1 MNARCFL
8 LLGAALL
15 SGCQAM
21 PWARHAE
28 TDSAPVV
35 PAAWRGAAGT
45 ASSLGERD
53 WREIFGTGELAT
65 LIEEALVA
73 NSDLN
78 IARERIAQAQ
88 SQLTVQRS
96 LLFPTLAMGA
106 AYQRERAPGLLSENT
121 DSELGTFGL
130 SAPSWEIDLWGRL
143 RDLNEAARQNFL
155 ATAETQSA
163 LRSSIVAQVALA
175 YVDLLELDAE
185 QQVADATLV
194 LRQKSM
200 QMVQLRFDAG
210 VAAGVDLQQ
219 ARTSLAA
226 TERALADIA
235 RRRERAENTLA
246 VLIGRNPGAVKR
258 ATQLKQLNLP
268 ATLNAG
274 LPASLLA
281 RRPDIRAA
289 ERTLAATRANVE
301 AARKA
306 FFPSISL
313 TGFLGVVSPELSR
326 LFVGGREAFSVNPQ
340 ASLPIFTAGRLT
352 ASLEAE
358 RSQQRIAAEAYRQTV
373 RNAFLEVENAL
384 IDYQRSRE
392 QRLALDTTVSA
403 DRERLRLVELRYHN
417 GVSSH
422 FELLDAQRELFSAE
436 LAQVQA
442 TSLSYSAVIQL
453 YRALGGGWDQ
463 QAQPTGGP
471 QADRS

>member
-1 MNARCFL
+1 MNGRCLL
-8 LLGAALL
+8 LLGTVLVA
-15 SGCQAM
+15 GCQSM
-21 PWARHAE
+21 PWSRHAE
-28 TDSAPVV
+28 TDALPAV
-35 PAAWRGAAGT
+35 PANWRGTAGT

-53 WREIFGTGELAT
+53 WREIFGNGELAT
-65 LIEEALVA
+65 LIDEALVA
-73 NSDLN
+73 NSDLK
-78 IARERIAQAQ
+78 IASERITQAQ
-88 SQLTVQRS
+88 SRLTVQRS

-106 AYQRERAPGLLSENT
+106 GYQRQRQPGLGSENT

-143 RDLNEAARQNFL
+143 RDLNEAARQTLL
-155 ATAETQSA
+155 ATAETQAA

-185 QQVADATLV
+185 NEVANGTLA

-210 VAAGVDLQQ
+210 VAAGVDVQQ

-226 TERALADIA
+226 TERAVADIA

-246 VLIGRNPGAVKR
+246 VLIGRNPGAVQR
-258 ATQLKQLNLP
+258 ATQLAQLALP
-268 ATLNAG
+268 ETLNAG
-274 LPASLLA
+274 LPSSLLA

-289 ERTLAATRANVE
+289 ERSLAATRANVE

-326 LFVGGREAFSVNPQ
+326 LFVGGREAFSVSPE
-340 ASLPIFTAGRLT
+340 ASLPIFTAGRLS

-358 RSQQRIAAEAYRQTV
+358 RSQQRIAAEEYRQVV

-384 IDYQRSRE
+384 LDYQRSRE
-392 QRLALDTTVSA
+392 QRLALDQAVTA

-422 FELLDAQRELFSAE
+422 FELLDSQRELFSSE
-436 LAQVQA
+436 LARLQA
-442 TSLSYSAVIQL
+442 TGVTYGAVIQL

-463 QAQPTGGP
+463 AALIT
-471 QADRS
+471 ATR